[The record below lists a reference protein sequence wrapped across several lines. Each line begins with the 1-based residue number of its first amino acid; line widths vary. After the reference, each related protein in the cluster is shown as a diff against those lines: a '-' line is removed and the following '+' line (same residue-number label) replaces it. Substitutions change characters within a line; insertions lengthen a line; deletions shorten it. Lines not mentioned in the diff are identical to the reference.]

1 MPGIVV
7 EIPKELFFKVEEL
20 SEMKESIKE
29 FVKLKIFELKLKRN
43 REMQRFVLEA
53 LASRSKL
60 TEKDALELGNKIN
73 EGILE
78 ELREKKH
85 LKINP
90 MLRYSIP
97 EN

>member
-1 MPGIVV
+1 MAEIVV
-7 EIPKELFFKVEEL
+7 EIPKELMFKVEEL
-20 SEMKESIKE
+20 SEIKESLKE

-78 ELREKKH
+78 ELREKG
-85 LKINP
+85 LI
-90 MLRYSIP
+90 
-97 EN
+97 

>member
-1 MPGIVV
+1 MPEIVV

-29 FVKLKIFELKLKRN
+29 FVKLKVFELKLKRN

-78 ELREKKH
+78 ELREKGFA
-85 LKINP
+85 
-90 MLRYSIP
+90 
-97 EN
+97 